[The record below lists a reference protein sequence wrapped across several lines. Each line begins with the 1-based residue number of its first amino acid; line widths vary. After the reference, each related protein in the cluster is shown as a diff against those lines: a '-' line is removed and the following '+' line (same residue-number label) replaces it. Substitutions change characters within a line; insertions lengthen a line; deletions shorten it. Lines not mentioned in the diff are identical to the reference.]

1 MPGFKRLSLAA
12 CGAGALALAALLAGR
27 GPHGRADADETSTG
41 DKLRILY
48 SSRFTFDDTGSPLIT
63 IELMSG
69 QSEVRLSADSGLM
82 VLPDGDGGAVIDAAP
97 AWTVRAEG
105 ARPAVIQE
113 WTVVERLGPEDDH
126 GVEQAVA
133 LWKQRGFDPH
143 RFEVGSVFGI
153 DGAVHDSREVLVGVA
168 PAPRGAGAAMAAKLG
183 ATYQVETS
191 VYPEL
196 VRRPQGV
203 LIARGGSTTIRNPSV
218 IWFRPRH
225 PVDTVILQDVVT
237 ERGGSQLVTHKE
249 TRRYFGSVYVTL
261 DSDGAL
267 VAVNAISADKM
278 LAGLVPAEMF
288 PDAPE
293 EALLAQAIAARTD
306 LLQKIGTRHL
316 TDPYLLCSSQH
327 CQVYAGAGH
336 EHPRTT
342 RAVERTRGQV
352 LVRDGGGLVD
362 ARYSADCGGHGES
375 SQYIWGIA
383 DPSLRGAVDG
393 PPGGSLAR
401 AFAAGV
407 GADALD
413 RFLRAPDEDAFCG
426 ATKWS
431 KGRHRWTERFTAAQ
445 LSGFVAK
452 EYPNLGTVVAVEAI
466 DRGVSGRIG
475 KVRVRGTGA
484 TVLVTGDLHIRRTL
498 GGLKS
503 TLFSVEPVGDPAHPD
518 AFVFRGAGFGHGVGM
533 CQLGAIGM
541 AERRYDHKAILE
553 HYYPGSDVRRLY

>member
-1 MPGFKRLSLAA
+1 MVGSKRVSLAV
-12 CGAGALALAALLAGR
+12 AGAAGAAALAALFTWR
-27 GPHGRADADETSTG
+27 GSHSRADADETSTG

-48 SSRFTFDDTGSPLIT
+48 SSRFTFDDSGSPLVT

-69 QSEVRLSADSGLM
+69 QSEVRLSADSGLV
-82 VLPDGDGGAVIDAAP
+82 VLPDGDGGAIIDAAP
-97 AWTVRAEG
+97 SWSVRAEG
-105 ARPAVIQE
+105 AKPAVIQE
-113 WTVVERLGPEDDH
+113 WTVVERLGPDDDR
-126 GVEQAVA
+126 GAEQAVA
-133 LWKQRGFDPH
+133 RWKERGFDPH
-143 RFEVGSVFGI
+143 RFEIGSVFGI
-153 DGAVHDSREVLVGVA
+153 DGAVHDSREVLIGVA
-168 PAPRGAGAAMAAKLG
+168 PSGRGAGAATAAKIG
-183 ATYQVETS
+183 ATYKIETT

-203 LIARGGSTTIRNPSV
+203 LIARAGNATIRNPSV

-225 PVDTVILQDVVT
+225 PADTVILQDVVT
-237 ERGGSQLVTHKE
+237 GRGGSQLDTSTE

-267 VAVNAISADKM
+267 VAVNAIAADKM

-342 RAVERTRGQV
+342 RAVERSRGEV

-362 ARYSADCGGHGES
+362 ARYSASCGGHGES

-383 DPSLRGAVDG
+383 DPSLRGGVDG
-393 PPGGSLAR
+393 PPGGGLQR

-407 GADALD
+407 GADAL
-413 RFLRAPDEDAFCG
+413 
-426 ATKWS
+426 
-431 KGRHRWTERFTAAQ
+431 
-445 LSGFVAK
+445 
-452 EYPNLGTVVAVEAI
+452 
-466 DRGVSGRIG
+466 
-475 KVRVRGTGA
+475 
-484 TVLVTGDLHIRRTL
+484 
-498 GGLKS
+498 
-503 TLFSVEPVGDPAHPD
+503 
-518 AFVFRGAGFGHGVGM
+518 
-533 CQLGAIGM
+533 
-541 AERRYDHKAILE
+541 
-553 HYYPGSDVRRLY
+553 